1 MSSVKTKKIST
12 LIESQLP
19 EFITSEYEL
28 FSKFIQKYY
37 EQQEVQGGTLDII
50 TNIEKYA
57 DIDYYEQNLLKQFDT
72 LVTSISTSDTS
83 IVLEDA
89 TSFPEKNGYVRIDN
103 EIIFYESR
111 TSTTL
116 SGAVRG
122 VSGNTTLGDLY
133 SSSEYTSTDA
143 APHSSGAKVL
153 NVSNLFLYSFVK
165 NFENQ
170 YLGSFPEK
178 YLKGEVD
185 KRTLIKNIQKFY
197 KAKGTTSSI
206 EFVFNTIVAKD
217 HTNKP
222 EVYKPRDFTYKVS
235 NADWINVY
243 AIKAKVITGDVKS
256 LVGKKIVQTE
266 TEEYGYA
273 DATVDNV
280 YADGT
285 SDGEKIFNIVLAPE
299 TVNGDFNVSTKTRL
313 ETTLTGTAST
323 GDRVNVFSTIGWGKT
338 GSILIGEETITFSSK
353 TATQF
358 IIDNRIAQN
367 AVTHSAE
374 ESVYKPVTLS
384 GGGVTL
390 LTLGVIYNALPKE
403 GKPFSDVG
411 DKIQVSNPGF
421 ETSDP
426 KIVNVG
432 TNQTRWIKST
442 FGSVNVPTLPAV
454 ATSLNQVPTDVSAIL
469 ADDQYYYIASS
480 SFPSHKI
487 LDGTTVNEEILDQ
500 KLLKII
506 RKEATRTTESYPTPK
521 TDVGIGLNG
530 VPFYGYKD
538 PDSIRFGLLE
548 EIRVDLRG
556 TGYVRP
562 PFVLIDQVPNKARA
576 ILAGQVVE
584 SIIVDTTDIFPRT
597 PEITITSGRNAS
609 ISAVVTGG
617 KVTSLTID
625 NPGEFYSSPP
635 LINIRDNAGR
645 GRFAEYEAIINT
657 DGQITGFNKIGEG
670 NFYNQNTVI
679 VDVIPVG
686 NGARGIPLLKEWNFN
701 RYKKLENNLDTENG
715 CIFANYNNVLEYGY
729 GYAANPKA
737 LRVSLN
743 DNITTSGTEPASKT
757 HSPIIGFAYDGNPI
771 YGAFGYEDPLDPSSP
786 IVRMTSSYSIKGTR
800 SNGPSLTTYPIGSF
814 VNDYTYT
821 HKSGLLDKN
830 NGRFCTTP
838 EFPQGTYAYFITID
852 SNQVPQYPYIIGEN
866 FYSLPVDSNYNSNIS
881 QDDIPKKAKRL
892 YEAGMPRNGDGFVA
906 TISDVKPGTVDAV
919 NVNDSSDNFSLNSQV
934 YFNNRGTQGSEAEAI
949 VSSVK
954 GKTVNYLESK
964 QNKVVK
970 LTTIQ
975 SAYLFADDTLSQ
987 PSSGAFGTIVG
998 TVKNDSTIV
1007 LRNVS
1012 GTFDNTG
1019 TFSAAIKTFDVLLD
1033 QRSSYTKG
1041 ATLSLTDGIN
1051 APIAT
1056 AEVLEGTTSQNV
1068 VQIKVLTGTWNTDNT
1083 YFIQSDDLFN
1093 TSGTRIVRLTSLS
1106 DGLEPFEVNQSVALI
1121 ETAEN
1126 HGLGVGDKVTI
1137 DINPDDS
1144 TTTKTYYIRKRLY
1157 QEATLL
1163 APSRKTSINF
1173 TGIGRYEILNGGA
1186 DYTSNTY
1193 TGVSLTGGSG
1203 SGATATIAVSGAGVV
1218 SSVTLENAGTGYARG
1233 DLLSVADEDLVRSGA
1248 SQSTSRLTIYV
1259 GHSGLAAGGTSL
1271 VVDDPTGFAEQD
1283 YVQIGDEILQIT
1295 GITASTFTVTR
1306 GQQSTSDVDHFDGQ
1320 EVSLYQGRYN
1330 FTPNF
1335 QIFSGATSGYIQSY
1349 DSTTQKIT
1357 IVYDYAT
1364 LLSNAQQVA
1373 LSSSF
1378 FDSSTPQ
1385 RLVAVRSAGSSIYK
1399 FEFSEDNSTFVPN
1412 PTIDLQEFYKYNFD
1426 TSHSSLTG
1434 TYFDIS
1440 PSNNFNLIT
1449 IEKIASTILPGSAG
1463 AFTDVKFGY
1472 GYRAGNTYQTKTG
1485 TDFTNFYY
1493 FDNKNI
1499 VSADNAYF
1507 RITTDPL
1514 QSIRTVNYVTPN
1526 RFVYD
1531 IPSEPLWDG
1540 SGTISYTTT
1549 GQFAVGKINTV
1560 DIINLGINYKKVPII
1575 LGVDPN
1581 ESYRASATVLFDP
1594 ASGIITGV
1602 DITNEGS
1609 NYSNPKVVITNG
1621 DGVDASFNIVS
1632 REGKIFSIT
1641 IENAGR
1647 GYTFAP
1653 EIIIIEG
1660 DVEAYVDSD
1669 SIGVPKSVNIT
1680 RNGGAY
1686 HLDKTVASTFTSN
1699 YILTVKP
1706 ISGSLPTYRR
1716 GEIVVQKIN
1725 GIEVARAKVSEWR
1738 DGSNLLKIENV
1749 TGILRQDV
1757 AISSIIRSEV
1767 TATVTNIFVTVFDEQ
1782 ISSFYDNLGYYQ
1794 SDKGKLGVSNQKI
1807 TDSFFYQD
1815 YSYVVKSKTSIEQWR
1830 DLIKS
1835 TTHPAGFKLFG
1846 QVDVESTANSEMPV
1860 EVPKASHFS
1869 VIQLWDPNK
1878 NRITVENSS
1887 YVITQSVQKVENQR
1901 IRKAFGTAATSEFNF
1916 NEVTAFEFTLNGSF
1930 DGYYDS
1936 DGKLQGTRRFQI
1948 LKDGFSYTPAS
1959 SKGLIVTLD
1968 GILQEPDVAYTISG
1982 DQIIFSAPPLGDGS
1996 KAGSSY
2002 QGVTFYGKVF
2012 QFKDNQ
2018 YNNKHLRKI
2027 RNIFQRGGTWI
2038 DSANQIERNVEF
2050 IVNETVG
2057 YGKATYPSL
2066 DWNTKQDDY
2075 EANIR
2080 ALLDAFQHDL
2090 RFGGN
2095 VKTFDYTS
2103 IFNSNS
2109 DYLYIQN
2116 NKAESIDIFEY
2127 ANRLAK
2133 LAIRNWDFIDVG
2145 ISYIQGQKAVQ
2156 VTSTK
2161 NLAIGLFISSGKAFP
2176 DGTKIVSIDSE
2187 TQVTLNN
2194 AALANSGGGG
2204 GAPAGVTPVTGI
2216 AGGGSSTAPTNTVA
2230 VAPGNTFAVPP
2241 GSTFIVPTS
2250 FSGTDQAKFGWSALN
2265 NGMFYKAGELIDLN
2279 RDDIASKSLT
2289 WSETNYPSAAWGSL
2303 PNKEDIGNL
2312 IDAYVYHLKL
2322 GGNFKLVERAQLY
2335 WRKNDYP
2342 YGEQSFY
2349 DSGRGRQDMWIKAG
2363 ASRASSYGSNITDTH
2378 FYTVGMIQP
2387 TNNDS
2392 RALYIGK
2399 WNFDGTVVWQKEM
2412 DGSLAEQAN
2421 SVAIDK
2427 QGNVYVA
2434 GNTFSEGI
2442 GGPDIYIAKFTADG
2456 NIVWQKTYG
2465 TLTGATTID
2474 FQERVT
2480 QILFDSNDNLIIS
2493 ASYGNFF
2500 APTFGFMKID
2510 PNGDIVW
2517 EKELDKGIR
2526 HQVMEPDD
2534 SFYGY
2539 MYEDSTS
2546 NIVYCDSDANI
2557 IWQKRF
2563 TSGFN
2568 INRIHR
2574 KSNGNFI
2581 ITGNESRDQV
2591 NGRSQVGILVF
2602 ETDSNFNIIN
2612 QKTFTEASIGH
2623 ISCNNSTIDSK
2634 GNVYTA
2640 GIMYDSLVGIDTY
2653 TPVSA
2658 KFNSDLNVEWIRTLD
2673 GGNNSTE
2680 LWYGINIAPNDKH
2693 IYLTGFGRPN
2703 ASNIYRHIHA
2713 KLLVDGS
2720 GTGVYGGLTYASK
2733 DYTDVRTTSYTLTP
2747 FTPSV
2752 VQSSI
2757 SHTVLNS
2764 TLTVT
2769 DSGYVIDTLLDSNA
2783 SPSYSGTFDVAGTV
2797 ATFAYAKD
2805 LMITAM
2811 RNQGEFTD
2819 PNVLVDS
2826 VSPACAEVESSLNT
2840 YHSIVDTI
2848 LTEGRNLVE
2857 KTEQNKNKTG
2867 NWTNTR
2873 TYSNYNILG
2882 DPLLPEQEC
2891 TTVISAMDSLHD
2903 NLSEIINEN
2912 AVTKSLPDYID
2923 GETTDFELYW
2933 DDNTEVDT
2941 EADENL
2947 FLSLNA
2953 VLQRPKFTEGYPL
2966 SDAYFIDRTVIPNVI
2981 KFDVPPI
2988 WDQDLGAKTIG
2999 EPTAVEK
3006 VTGIGVGN
3014 YKRLTIDKDLVDG
3027 VRNGPFLILD
3037 VEDLTVQSIESEDNL
3052 YVFLDGVLQVNGK
3065 SYTVSGPNIT
3075 FATSIK
3081 PEMQIDMRYL
3091 YGRDV
3096 GQILN
3101 IYDFAPDTYYAS
3113 GTFSFNTDATTMT
3126 NLLGYTWM
3134 GDALG
3139 APIHVWQVRANGT
3152 LNVIGALSNATSS
3165 GSTVTFEIR
3174 GQNGSIESGLDLVFA
3189 PRGYYDRTFIIPNA
3203 DISSE
3208 LLNYDVDSDGRKLL
3222 TDDNA
3227 TWAGTSIGR
3236 TYKPPFVYLSKG
3248 DKIRVEGEEGFR
3260 KVKELPQTATSKDGR
3275 PSEQLSDDIF
3285 GAVSIETYTGIA
3297 RGEGLS
3303 VVAKVEN
3310 GSVVS
3315 LTWNQRNY
3323 DPVTQP
3329 TAYQYF
3335 TPPVLKFIPNDSTG
3349 GGARANVLVSKG
3361 QVISVDLIDGGSGY
3375 TVAPKVVTTRRFD
3388 ILTERDIGV
3397 SVINIGLQTSVQSGG
3412 LTSTSFISEIDEA
3425 GVTGIT
3431 GISSLPV
3438 QMSPDRDVDIIAEI
3452 QTGATGLP
3460 TSNVV
3465 DNGFDMP
3472 IGVEQP
3478 TPAKIVFIEPPPVV
3492 DINGEGGVLRLQG
3505 SASVASAEV
3514 QDIVSLNSISTVSK
3528 AITQTQQ
3535 IEIPNNAISNVNY
3548 FENAAL
3554 LDIDFLI
3561 GDVIAYIADTSK
3573 FAPSGRLMIGD
3584 EVIYYEKKLNDR
3596 FYQIIRGY
3604 QGTTEQ
3610 DWVAGTYLRQIEDV
3624 TVISAG
3630 LVQIESE
3637 SDVSMVNASAGI
3649 SALERVQQRQI
3660 VSGDFSVAQRET
3672 QVTIIPPPSG
3682 AIDQYQETIF
3692 LVDPVPIRAGNTT
3705 GGHDGLVDLI
3715 EINGG
3720 YHVAR
3725 RLSTEVLIVNSV
3737 FGRDIQYQGN
3747 YIATNVGHTVG
3758 HFDGIFEDGF
3768 ADVSGI
3774 SIGDVGRYFADL
3786 TIGDFTERGDSSYLL
3801 SGSKFNLA
3809 PPSIQNPVAFS
3820 VTAGSPIP
3828 STITVGS
3835 TNYFPTSGYIFHSNG
3850 TFTGIVKYTGKTA
3863 NSFTGCTLHNGSN
3876 QIASGSEIVPTTI
3889 V

>member
-1 MSSVKTKKIST
+1 MPSVKTKRIST

-37 EQQEVQGGTLDII
+37 EAQEVQGGTLDII
-50 TNIEKYA
+50 NNLQKYA
-57 DIDYYEQNLLKQFDT
+57 DIDYYEKNLLRQFDT
-72 LVTSISTSDTS
+72 LVTSISTSDTT

-143 APHSSGAKVL
+143 APHSSGTKVL

-165 NFENQ
+165 NFESQ

-222 EVYKPRDFTYKVS
+222 EVYKPRDFTYKAS
-235 NADWINVY
+235 NADWVNVY

-256 LVGKKIVQTE
+256 LIGKKIVQAE
-266 TEEYGYA
+266 TTEYGYA

-323 GDRVNVFSTIGWGKT
+323 GDRVNVFSTIGWDKT
-338 GSILIGEETITFSSK
+338 GSILIGSETITFSSK

-358 IIDNRIAQN
+358 IIDDRSPQN
-367 AVTHSAE
+367 AVIHSAE
-374 ESVYKPVTLS
+374 DSVYKPVTLTS
-384 GGGVTL
+384 GGVTL
-390 LTLGVIYNALPKE
+390 LTLGVVYNALPKE
-403 GKPFSDVG
+403 GQPFSDIG
-411 DKIQVSNPGF
+411 DKIQTSNPGF
-421 ETSDP
+421 ETADT

-454 ATSLNQVPTDVSAIL
+454 VNSLDQVPTDVSAIL

-487 LDGTTVNEEILDQ
+487 LDGTTVNEEVLDQ

-521 TDVGIGLNG
+521 SDIGIGLNG

-538 PDSIRFGLLE
+538 PESIRFGLLE
-548 EIRVDLRG
+548 EIKVDLRG

-562 PFVLIDQVPNKARA
+562 PFVLIDQVPNKARS

-584 SIIVDTTDIFPRT
+584 SIVVDTTDIFPRT
-597 PEITITSGRNAS
+597 PDITITSGRGAV

-635 LINIRDNAGR
+635 IINIRDNAGR
-645 GRFAEYEAIINT
+645 GRFAEYESIVNT

-686 NGARGIPLLKEWNFN
+686 NGASGTPLLKEWNFN

-729 GYAANPKA
+729 GYVANPKA
-737 LRVSLN
+737 LRVSLS
-743 DNITTSGTEPASKT
+743 DNINSAGTEPASKS
-757 HSPIIGFAYDGNPI
+757 HSPILGFAYDGNPI
-771 YGAFGYEDPLDPSSP
+771 YGAFGYEDPLDPSSS
-786 IVRMTSSYSIKGTR
+786 IIRMTSSYSINNSR

-814 VNDYTYT
+814 NNDYTYT
-821 HKSGLLDKN
+821 HKSGTLDQN

-838 EFPQGTYAYFITID
+838 EFPKGTYAYFITID

-892 YEAGMPRNGDGFVA
+892 YEVGMPRNGEGFIA

-919 NVNDSSDNFSLNSQV
+919 NVNDTSDNFSINSQV
-934 YFNNRGTQGSEAEAI
+934 YFDNKGTQGSEAEAI

-954 GKTVNYLESK
+954 GKNVNYLESK

-975 SAYLFADDTLSQ
+975 SAYLFVDDTLSQ

-1056 AEVLEGTTSQNV
+1056 AEVLEGTSSQNV

-1121 ETAEN
+1121 ETADN
-1126 HGLGVGDKVTI
+1126 HGLGIGDKVTI

-1144 TTTKTYYIRKRLY
+1144 TTTKTYYLRKRLY
-1157 QEATLL
+1157 QEAILL
-1163 APSRKTSINF
+1163 APSRKTNINF

-1271 VVDDPTGFAEQD
+1271 VVDNPNGFAEQD
-1283 YVQIGDEILQIT
+1283 YVQIGDEILQIIS
-1295 GITASTFTVTR
+1295 ITDSTFTVTR

-1330 FTPNF
+1330 FTSNF

-1349 DSTTQKIT
+1349 DPITQKII
-1357 IVYDYAT
+1357 IVYDYGT

-1412 PTIDLQEFYKYNFD
+1412 PTIDLQEFYKYKFD

-1440 PSNNFNLIT
+1440 PSNNYNLIT
-1449 IEKIASTILPGSAG
+1449 IEKIASTILPGNAG

-1540 SGTISYTTT
+1540 SGIISYTTT
-1549 GQFAVGKINTV
+1549 GQFAIGKINTV

-1581 ESYRASATVLFDP
+1581 ESFKASATVLFDP
-1594 ASGIITGV
+1594 AAGIITGV

-1621 DGVDASFNIVS
+1621 DGVDASFNIVG
-1632 REGKIFSIT
+1632 RQGKVFSIT
-1641 IENAGR
+1641 VENVGR

-1653 EIIIIEG
+1653 EIEIIEG

-1669 SIGVPKSVNIT
+1669 SIGVPKSISIT

-1699 YILTVKP
+1699 YILSVKP

-1716 GEIVVQKIN
+1716 GEVVVQKIN
-1725 GIEVARAKVSEWR
+1725 NVEVARAKVTEWR
-1738 DGSNLLKIENV
+1738 DGSNLLKVENV
-1749 TGILRQDV
+1749 TGIIREDV
-1757 AISSIIRSEV
+1757 PITSILRSEV
-1767 TATVTNIFVTVFDEQ
+1767 TATVSHVFVTLFDEQ
-1782 ISSFYDNLGYYQ
+1782 ISSFYDNLGFYQ

-1846 QVDVESTANSEMPV
+1846 QVDVEATASSEMPV

-1930 DGYYDS
+1930 DGYYDN
-1936 DGKLQGTRRFQI
+1936 DGRLQGTTSFQI
-1948 LKDGFSYTPAS
+1948 LKGGLPYSPAS

-1968 GILQEPDVAYTISG
+1968 GVLQEPDVAYTISG
-1982 DQIIFSAPPLGDGS
+1982 DQLTFSAPPLGDGV
-1996 KAGSSY
+1996 KGGSTY
-2002 QGVTFYGKVF
+2002 KGVNFYGKVF

-2018 YNNKHLRKI
+2018 YNTKHLRKI
-2027 RNIFQRGGTWI
+2027 RNIFQRAGTWI
-2038 DSANQIERNVEF
+2038 DSANQIERNVQF
-2050 IVNETVG
+2050 IINETIG

-2075 EANIR
+2075 EDNIR

-2103 IFNSNS
+2103 IFNSGS
-2109 DYLYIQN
+2109 QYLYIQN
-2116 NKAESIDIFEY
+2116 NRAESIGIFEY

-2161 NLAIGLFISSGKAFP
+2161 NLAVGLFVSSGKAFP

-2204 GAPAGVTPVTGI
+2204 GAPAGVTPVTGT
-2216 AGGGSSTAPTNTVA
+2216 AGGGSTTAATNTAA

-2265 NGMFYKAGELIDLN
+2265 NGMFYKAGELIEKNTTEIIQLALN
-2279 RDDIASKSLT
+2279 AT
-2289 WSETNYPSAAWGSL
+2289 QTQYPNLGWGGGPGVAPYYPL
-2303 PNKEDIGNL
+2303 QMRPL
-2312 IDAYVYHLKL
+2312 IEAYVYHLKL
-2322 GGNFKLVERAQLY
+2322 GGNSKIVENAQLY
-2335 WRKNDYP
+2335 YRDYDYP
-2342 YGEQSFY
+2342 YGETLYY
-2349 DSGRGRQDMWIKAG
+2349 D
-2363 ASRASSYGSNITDTH
+2363 ASTLGLQGKGITG
-2378 FYTVGMIQP
+2378 TVES
-2387 TNNDS
+2387 T
-2392 RALYIGK
+2392 LYIMNQVK
-2399 WNFDGTVVWQKEM
+2399 
-2412 DGSLAEQAN
+2412 
-2421 SVAIDK
+2421 
-2427 QGNVYVA
+2427 
-2434 GNTFSEGI
+2434 I
-2442 GGPDIYIAKFTADG
+2442 GCI
-2456 NIVWQKTYG
+2456 Q
-2465 TLTGATTID
+2465 
-2474 FQERVT
+2474 
-2480 QILFDSNDNLIIS
+2480 
-2493 ASYGNFF
+2493 
-2500 APTFGFMKID
+2500 
-2510 PNGDIVW
+2510 
-2517 EKELDKGIR
+2517 
-2526 HQVMEPDD
+2526 
-2534 SFYGY
+2534 
-2539 MYEDSTS
+2539 
-2546 NIVYCDSDANI
+2546 
-2557 IWQKRF
+2557 
-2563 TSGFN
+2563 
-2568 INRIHR
+2568 
-2574 KSNGNFI
+2574 
-2581 ITGNESRDQV
+2581 
-2591 NGRSQVGILVF
+2591 
-2602 ETDSNFNIIN
+2602 
-2612 QKTFTEASIGH
+2612 
-2623 ISCNNSTIDSK
+2623 
-2634 GNVYTA
+2634 
-2640 GIMYDSLVGIDTY
+2640 
-2653 TPVSA
+2653 
-2658 KFNSDLNVEWIRTLD
+2658 
-2673 GGNNSTE
+2673 
-2680 LWYGINIAPNDKH
+2680 
-2693 IYLTGFGRPN
+2693 
-2703 ASNIYRHIHA
+2703 
-2713 KLLVDGS
+2713 
-2720 GTGVYGGLTYASK
+2720 
-2733 DYTDVRTTSYTLTP
+2733 
-2747 FTPSV
+2747 
-2752 VQSSI
+2752 
-2757 SHTVLNS
+2757 
-2764 TLTVT
+2764 
-2769 DSGYVIDTLLDSNA
+2769 
-2783 SPSYSGTFDVAGTV
+2783 
-2797 ATFAYAKD
+2797 
-2805 LMITAM
+2805 AM
-2811 RNQGEFTD
+2811 RNQLSITD

-2826 VSPACAEVESSLNT
+2826 NSPTCAEVESTLET
-2840 YHSIVDTI
+2840 YHSINVTI
-2848 LTEGRNLVE
+2848 LEEGRNLVE

-2891 TTVISAMDSLHD
+2891 NTVISAMDSLHD
-2903 NLSEIINEN
+2903 NLSDIINEKT
-2912 AVTKSLPDYID
+2912 VTKSLPDYVD

-2941 EADENL
+2941 EKDENL

-2953 VLQRPKFTEGYPL
+2953 VIQRPKFTENYPL
-2966 SDAYFIDRTVIPNVI
+2966 SDSYFIDRTVIPNII

-3065 SYTVSGPNIT
+3065 AYTVSGPNIT
-3075 FATSIK
+3075 FTTSIK

-3101 IYDFAPDTYYAS
+3101 IYDFAPDTYFAT
-3113 GTFSFNTDATTMT
+3113 GTLSFDTDATTMT

-3139 APIHVWQVRANGT
+3139 APIHLWQVRANGT

-3174 GQNGSIESGLDLVFA
+3174 GQNGSIESGLDLIFA
-3189 PRGYYDRTFIIPNA
+3189 PKGYYSRTFTIADA
-3203 DISSE
+3203 DISNE
-3208 LLNYDVDSDGRKLL
+3208 ILNYNVDSDGRKLL
-3222 TDDNA
+3222 KDDNA
-3227 TWAGTSIGR
+3227 IWAGTSIGR
-3236 TYKPPFVYLSKG
+3236 TYKPPFVYLSKE

-3275 PSEQLSDDIF
+3275 PSEQLTDDIF
-3285 GAVSIETYTGIA
+3285 GAVSIETYTGIT

-3315 LTWNQRNY
+3315 LSWNQRSY
-3323 DPVTQP
+3323 DPITQP

-3397 SVINIGLQTSVQSGG
+3397 SVINIGFQTSITTGG

-3438 QMSPDRDVDIIAEI
+3438 QMSSDRDIDIIAEI
-3452 QTGATGLP
+3452 QTGTTGLP
-3460 TSNVV
+3460 TSNIV

-3478 TPAKIVFIEPPPVV
+3478 GGAKIIFIEPEPVE
-3492 DINGEGGVLRLQG
+3492 IEGEGGVLRLQG
-3505 SASVASAEV
+3505 SASVVNAEV

-3528 AITQTQQ
+3528 AITATQQ

-3548 FENAAL
+3548 FENAAV
-3554 LDIDFLI
+3554 LDVDFLI

-3573 FAPSGRLMIGD
+3573 FAGQGRLLIGD
-3584 EVIYYEKKLNDR
+3584 ELIYYERKLSDR

-3610 DWVAGTYLRQIEDV
+3610 DWLAGTYLRQIEDV
-3624 TVISAG
+3624 TVVSAA
-3630 LVQIESE
+3630 VVSIESE

-3649 SALERVQQRQI
+3649 SALERVAQRQI

-3692 LVDPVPIRAGNTT
+3692 LVDPVPVRAGNTT
-3705 GGHDGLVDLI
+3705 GGHDGEVDLI

-3768 ADVSGI
+3768 SDVSGM
-3774 SIGDVGRYFADL
+3774 SIGDVSRYFADL
-3786 TIGDFTERGDSSYLL
+3786 TIGDFTDRGDSSYLL

-3809 PPSIQNPVAFS
+3809 PPSIQSPATVSA
-3820 VTAGSPIP
+3820 TASAPIP
-3828 STITVGS
+3828 STITVISANG
-3835 TNYFPTSGYIFHSNG
+3835 FPTSGYIYHTNG
-3850 TFTGIVKYTGKTA
+3850 SISGIIKYTGKTL

-3876 QIASGSEIVPTTI
+3876 QIASGSDIIPTTI

>member
-1 MSSVKTKKIST
+1 M
-12 LIESQLP
+12 
-19 EFITSEYEL
+19 
-28 FSKFIQKYY
+28 
-37 EQQEVQGGTLDII
+37 
-50 TNIEKYA
+50 
-57 DIDYYEQNLLKQFDT
+57 
-72 LVTSISTSDTS
+72 
-83 IVLEDA
+83 
-89 TSFPEKNGYVRIDN
+89 
-103 EIIFYESR
+103 
-111 TSTTL
+111 
-116 SGAVRG
+116 
-122 VSGNTTLGDLY
+122 
-133 SSSEYTSTDA
+133 
-143 APHSSGAKVL
+143 
-153 NVSNLFLYSFVK
+153 
-165 NFENQ
+165 
-170 YLGSFPEK
+170 
-178 YLKGEVD
+178 
-185 KRTLIKNIQKFY
+185 
-197 KAKGTTSSI
+197 
-206 EFVFNTIVAKD
+206 
-217 HTNKP
+217 
-222 EVYKPRDFTYKVS
+222 
-235 NADWINVY
+235 
-243 AIKAKVITGDVKS
+243 
-256 LVGKKIVQTE
+256 
-266 TEEYGYA
+266 
-273 DATVDNV
+273 
-280 YADGT
+280 
-285 SDGEKIFNIVLAPE
+285 
-299 TVNGDFNVSTKTRL
+299 
-313 ETTLTGTAST
+313 TGTAST
-323 GDRVNVFSTIGWGKT
+323 GDRVNVFSTIGWDKT
-338 GSILIGEETITFSSK
+338 GSILIGNETITFSSK

-358 IIDNRIAQN
+358 IIDERLAQN
-367 AVTHSAE
+367 AVVHSAD
-374 ESVYKPVTLS
+374 ESVYKPVTLN

-403 GKPFSDVG
+403 GQPFSDVG
-411 DKIQVSNPGF
+411 DKIQTSNPGF
-421 ETSDP
+421 ETADT

-442 FGSVNVPTLPAV
+442 FGAVNVPTLPAV
-454 ATSLNQVPTDVSAIL
+454 VNSLDQVPTDVSAIL

-487 LDGTTVNEEILDQ
+487 LDGTTVNEEVLDQ

-506 RKEATRTTESYPTPK
+506 RKEATRTTESYPIPK
-521 TDVGIGLNG
+521 SDIGIGLNG

-538 PDSIRFGLLE
+538 PESIRFGLLE
-548 EIRVDLRG
+548 EIKVDLRG

-562 PFVLIDQVPNKARA
+562 PFVLIDQVPNKARS

-584 SIIVDTTDIFPRT
+584 SIIVDTIDIFPRT
-597 PEITITSGRNAS
+597 PDITITSGRGAVV
-609 ISAVVTGG
+609 SAVVTGG

-625 NPGEFYSSPP
+625 NAGEFYSSPP

-645 GRFAEYEAIINT
+645 GRFAEYESIVNT

-686 NGARGIPLLKEWNFN
+686 NGASGTPLLKEWNFN

-729 GYAANPKA
+729 GYVANPKA
-737 LRVSLN
+737 LRVSLS
-743 DNITTSGTEPASKT
+743 DNINNAGTEPASKS

-771 YGAFGYEDPLDPSSP
+771 YGAFGYEDPLDSTSS
-786 IVRMTSSYSIKGTR
+786 IIRMTSSYSINGTR
-800 SNGPSLTTYPIGSF
+800 SNGPSLTTYPIGTF

-821 HKSGLLDKN
+821 HKSGTLDQN
-830 NGRFCTTP
+830 NGRFCITP
-838 EFPQGTYAYFITID
+838 EFPKGTYAYFITID
-852 SNQVPQYPYIIGEN
+852 SNQTPQYPYILGEN

-892 YEAGMPRNGDGFVA
+892 YEAGMPRNGEGFIA

-919 NVNDSSDNFSLNSQV
+919 NVNDTSANFSINSQV
-934 YFNNRGTQGSEAEAI
+934 YFDNRGTQGSEAEAI

-954 GKTVNYLESK
+954 GKNVNYLESK

-975 SAYLFADDTLSQ
+975 SAYLFVDDTLSQ

-1056 AEVLEGTTSQNV
+1056 AEVLEGTSSQNV

-1126 HGLGVGDKVTI
+1126 HGLGIGDKVI
-1137 DINPDDS
+1137 VDINPDDS
-1144 TTTKTYYIRKRLY
+1144 TTTKTYYLRKRLY
-1157 QEATLL
+1157 QEAILL
-1163 APSRKTSINF
+1163 APSRKTNINF

-1218 SSVTLENAGTGYARG
+1218 SNVTLENAGTGYARG

-1259 GHSGLAAGGTSL
+1259 GHSGFAAGGTSL
-1271 VVDDPTGFAEQD
+1271 VVDNANGFAEQD

-1295 GITASTFTVTR
+1295 GITDKTFTVTR

-1335 QIFSGATSGYIQSY
+1335 QIFSGSTSGYIQSY
-1349 DSTTQKIT
+1349 DSTTQKIE
-1357 IVYDYAT
+1357 IVYDYGT

-1385 RLVAVRSAGSSIYK
+1385 RLVSVRSAESSIYK

-1412 PTIDLQEFYKYNFD
+1412 PTIDLQEFYKYKFD

-1440 PSNNFNLIT
+1440 PSNNYNLIT
-1449 IEKIASTILPGSAG
+1449 IEKIASTILPGNAG

-1499 VSADNAYF
+1499 VNADNAYF
-1507 RITTDPL
+1507 KITTDPL
-1514 QSIRTVNYVTPN
+1514 QSTRTVNYVTPN

-1540 SGTISYTTT
+1540 SGSISYTTT
-1549 GQFAVGKINTV
+1549 GQFAIGKINTV

-1581 ESYRASATVLFDP
+1581 KSFKASATVLFDS
-1594 ASGIITGV
+1594 ASNIITGV
-1602 DITNEGS
+1602 NITNEGS

-1621 DGVDASFNIVS
+1621 DGVDASFNIVG
-1632 REGKIFSIT
+1632 RQGKVFSIT
-1641 IENAGR
+1641 VESVGR

-1653 EIIIIEG
+1653 EIEIIEG

-1669 SIGVPKSVNIT
+1669 SIGVPKSISIT

-1699 YILTVKP
+1699 YILSVKP

-1716 GEIVVQKIN
+1716 GEVIVQKIN
-1725 GIEVARAKVSEWR
+1725 GVEIARAKVTEWR

-1749 TGILRQDV
+1749 TGILREDI
-1757 AISSIIRSEV
+1757 AITSILRSEV
-1767 TATVTNIFVTVFDEQ
+1767 TATVTHIFVTLFDEQ
-1782 ISSFYDNLGYYQ
+1782 ISSFYDNLGFYQ

-1846 QVDVESTANSEMPV
+1846 QVDVEATASSEMPV

-1936 DGKLQGTRRFQI
+1936 DGKLQGTTSFQI
-1948 LKDGFSYTPAS
+1948 LKGGLPYSPAS

-1968 GILQEPDVAYTISG
+1968 GVLQEPDVAYTISG
-1982 DQIIFSAPPLGDGS
+1982 DQITFSAPPLGDGT

-2002 QGVTFYGKVF
+2002 KGVNFYGKVF

-2018 YNNKHLRKI
+2018 YNTKHLRKI

-2050 IVNETVG
+2050 IINETIG

-2075 EANIR
+2075 EDNIR

-2103 IFNSNS
+2103 IFNSGS
-2109 DYLYIQN
+2109 QYLYIQN
-2116 NKAESIDIFEY
+2116 NKAESIAIFEY

-2145 ISYIQGQKAVQ
+2145 ISYIQGQKEVQ

-2161 NLAIGLFISSGKAFP
+2161 NLAVGLFVSSGKAFP

-2187 TQVTLNN
+2187 TQITLNN

-2204 GAPAGVTPVTGI
+2204 GAPAGVTPITGT
-2216 AGGGSSTAPTNTVA
+2216 AGSGSSTAATNTAA

-2265 NGMFYKAGELIDLN
+2265 NGMFYKAGELIEKNIIEIVNATLSQGQ
-2279 RDDIASKSLT
+2279 AQF
-2289 WSETNYPSAAWGSL
+2289 PSVNWGYVYF
-2303 PNKEDIGNL
+2303 PEQIGRL
-2312 IDAYVYHLKL
+2312 IRAYAYHLKL
-2322 GGNFKLVERAQLY
+2322 GGNFKIVETAQQY
-2335 WRKNDYP
+2335 YENNDYP
-2342 YGEQSFY
+2342 YGE
-2349 DSGRGRQDMWIKAG
+2349 K
-2363 ASRASSYGSNITDTH
+2363 
-2378 FYTVGMIQP
+2378 
-2387 TNNDS
+2387 
-2392 RALYIGK
+2392 
-2399 WNFDGTVVWQKEM
+2399 
-2412 DGSLAEQAN
+2412 
-2421 SVAIDK
+2421 
-2427 QGNVYVA
+2427 
-2434 GNTFSEGI
+2434 
-2442 GGPDIYIAKFTADG
+2442 
-2456 NIVWQKTYG
+2456 
-2465 TLTGATTID
+2465 
-2474 FQERVT
+2474 
-2480 QILFDSNDNLIIS
+2480 
-2493 ASYGNFF
+2493 
-2500 APTFGFMKID
+2500 
-2510 PNGDIVW
+2510 
-2517 EKELDKGIR
+2517 
-2526 HQVMEPDD
+2526 
-2534 SFYGY
+2534 
-2539 MYEDSTS
+2539 
-2546 NIVYCDSDANI
+2546 
-2557 IWQKRF
+2557 
-2563 TSGFN
+2563 
-2568 INRIHR
+2568 
-2574 KSNGNFI
+2574 
-2581 ITGNESRDQV
+2581 
-2591 NGRSQVGILVF
+2591 
-2602 ETDSNFNIIN
+2602 
-2612 QKTFTEASIGH
+2612 
-2623 ISCNNSTIDSK
+2623 
-2634 GNVYTA
+2634 
-2640 GIMYDSLVGIDTY
+2640 
-2653 TPVSA
+2653 
-2658 KFNSDLNVEWIRTLD
+2658 IRT
-2673 GGNNSTE
+2673 T
-2680 LWYGINIAPNDKH
+2680 APQDFEP
-2693 IYLTGFGRPN
+2693 Y
-2703 ASNIYRHIHA
+2703 Y
-2713 KLLVDGS
+2713 
-2720 GTGVYGGLTYASK
+2720 
-2733 DYTDVRTTSYTLTP
+2733 
-2747 FTPSV
+2747 
-2752 VQSSI
+2752 
-2757 SHTVLNS
+2757 
-2764 TLTVT
+2764 
-2769 DSGYVIDTLLDSNA
+2769 
-2783 SPSYSGTFDVAGTV
+2783 DVATYITTDIPTQLWMFN
-2797 ATFAYAKD
+2797 AAKD
-2805 LMITAM
+2805 LAIQAM
-2811 RNQGEFTD
+2811 RNQLSITD

-2826 VSPACAEVESSLNT
+2826 NSPTCAEVESTLET
-2840 YHSIVDTI
+2840 YHGIVNTI
-2848 LTEGRNLVE
+2848 LTEGRNLVP
-2857 KTEQNKNKTG
+2857 KTEQNKNKVG

-2882 DPLLPEQEC
+2882 DPLLPAQEC
-2891 TTVISAMDSLHD
+2891 TTVISAMDSLYD
-2903 NLSEIINEN
+2903 NLSDIINEKT
-2912 AVTKSLPDYID
+2912 VTKSLPDYID

-2933 DDNTEVDT
+2933 DDNTEVNT

-2947 FLSLNA
+2947 FLSLNS
-2953 VLQRPKFTEGYPL
+2953 VLQRPKFTESYPL
-2966 SDAYFIDRTVIPNVI
+2966 QDAYFIDRTVIPNII

-3075 FATSIK
+3075 FTTSIK

-3101 IYDFAPDTYYAS
+3101 IYDFAPDTYYAT
-3113 GTFSFNTDATTMT
+3113 GTFSFDTDATTMT
-3126 NLLGYTWM
+3126 NLLSFSWM
-3134 GDALG
+3134 GDAIGL
-3139 APIHVWQVRANGT
+3139 PIHLWQPRANGT
-3152 LNVIGALSNATSS
+3152 YNVLGSLSNAVLS
-3165 GSTVTFEIR
+3165 GNTVTFEIR
-3174 GQNGSIESGLDLVFA
+3174 GQNGVVESGLDFVFA
-3189 PRGYYDRTFIIPNA
+3189 PKGYYDRTYTIAAA
-3203 DISSE
+3203 DISNE
-3208 LLNYDVDSDGRKLL
+3208 LLNYNVDSDGRKLL
-3222 TDDNA
+3222 TDNNA
-3227 TWAGTSIGR
+3227 IWAGTNLGR
-3236 TYKPPFVYLSKG
+3236 TYKPPFVYLSKE

-3260 KVKELPQTATSKDGR
+3260 KVKELPQKATSKDGR

-3285 GAVSIETYTGIA
+3285 GAVSIESYTGIT

-3323 DPVTQP
+3323 DPITQP

-3335 TPPVLKFIPNDSTG
+3335 TPPVLKFIPNDGTG

-3397 SVINIGLQTSVQSGG
+3397 SLVNIGFQTNITTGGMIATSVINE
-3412 LTSTSFISEIDEA
+3412 ISDA
-3425 GVTGIT
+3425 GVTSVS
-3431 GISSLPV
+3431 GISSL
-3438 QMSPDRDVDIIAEI
+3438 DVRIGADAEI
-3452 QTGATGLP
+3452 VLERDLTP
-3460 TSNVV
+3460 DEIEVFS
-3465 DNGFDMP
+3465 
-3472 IGVEQP
+3472 IGGTLDPERD
-3478 TPAKIVFIEPPPVV
+3478 FIEINTSRPTAAADVQVFEGPVYEATV
-3492 DINGEGGVLRLQG
+3492 V
-3505 SASVASAEV
+3505 SAEV
-3514 QDIVSLNSISTVSK
+3514 QDIVSLNSISTISK
-3528 AITQTQQ
+3528 AITATTQ
-3535 IEIPNNAISNVNY
+3535 IDIPNNAISNVNY
-3548 FENAAL
+3548 FENAAV
-3554 LDIDFLI
+3554 LDLDFNI
-3561 GDVIAYIADTSK
+3561 GDVIAYIPDTSK
-3573 FAPSGRLMIGD
+3573 FAGQGRLMIGD
-3584 EVIYYEKKLNDR
+3584 EVVFYNRKLADR

-3604 QGTTEQ
+3604 DGTTEQ

-3630 LVQIESE
+3630 LVEVESE
-3637 SDVSMVNASAGI
+3637 SDVRMVSIGLVG
-3649 SALERVQQRQI
+3649 SGMERQVFRQVTTPSDLEITR
-3660 VSGDFSVAQRET
+3660 DDL
-3672 QVTIIPPPSG
+3672 QVTILPPPSG

-3692 LVDPVPIRAGNTT
+3692 LVDPVPVRAGNTT
-3705 GGHDGLVDLI
+3705 GGHDGEVDLI

-3747 YIATNVGHTVG
+3747 YVATNVGHNIS

-3768 ADVSGI
+3768 SDVSGM
-3774 SIGDVGRYFADL
+3774 SVGDVSRYFADL
-3786 TIGDFTERGDSSYLL
+3786 TIGDFTRRGDSSYLL

-3820 VTAGSPIP
+3820 QTAGAPIP
-3828 STITVGS
+3828 STITVGN
-3835 TNYFPTSGYIFHSNG
+3835 TNFFPSEGYIFHSNG

-3876 QIASGSEIVPTTI
+3876 QIASGSEIVPITI

>member
-1 MSSVKTKKIST
+1 MPSIKTKRIST
-12 LIESQLP
+12 LIETQLP

-37 EQQEVQGGTLDII
+37 EAQEVQGGTLDII
-50 TNIEKYA
+50 NNLQKYA
-57 DIDYYEQNLLKQFDT
+57 DIDYYEKNLLRQFDT
-72 LVTSISTSDTS
+72 LVTSISSSDTT

-111 TSTTL
+111 TGTTL
-116 SGAVRG
+116 HGAIRG

-133 SSSEYTSTDA
+133 GSSEYTSTNA
-143 APHSSGAKVL
+143 SSHSSGQKVF
-153 NVSNLFLYSFVK
+153 NISNLFLYSFIK
-165 NFENQ
+165 SFENQ

-206 EFVFNTIVAKD
+206 EFVFNTIVAKE

-243 AIKAKVITGDVKS
+243 AIKAKIVSGDVKS
-256 LVGKKIVQTE
+256 LIGKKIVQEE

-285 SDGEKIFNIVLAPE
+285 SDGEQIYNIVLAPE
-299 TVNGDFNVSTKTRL
+299 TVNGDFSVSTKTRL

-323 GDRVNVFSTIGWGKT
+323 GDRVNVFSTIGWDKT
-338 GSILIGEETITFSSK
+338 GSILIGSETISFSSK

-358 IIDNRIAQN
+358 IIDERVPQN
-367 AVTHSAE
+367 AVAHSAE
-374 ESVYKPVTLS
+374 ESVYKPVTLVGS
-384 GGGVTL
+384 GVTL
-390 LTLGVIYNALPKE
+390 LTLGVVYNALPKE
-403 GKPFSDVG
+403 GQPFSDVG

-421 ETSDP
+421 ETDDT

-432 TNQTRWIKST
+432 SNQTRWIKST
-442 FGSVNVPTLPAV
+442 FGSVNVPTQPAV

-487 LDGTTVNEEILDQ
+487 LDGTAVTEEILDQ

-506 RKEATRTTESYPTPK
+506 RKEATRTTETYPTPK
-521 TDVGIGLNG
+521 RDVGIGLNG

-538 PDSIRFGLLE
+538 PESIRFGLLE

-556 TGYVRP
+556 TGYINP
-562 PFVLIDQVPNKARA
+562 PFVLIDQVPSKARA
-576 ILAGQVVE
+576 VLAGQVIE
-584 SIIVDTTDIFPRT
+584 SVIVDTTDIFPRT
-597 PEITITSGRNAS
+597 PDITITSGRGAVV
-609 ISAVVTGG
+609 SAVITGG

-645 GRFAEYEAIINT
+645 GRFAEYEAIVNT

-686 NGARGIPLLKEWNFN
+686 SGATGTPLLKEWNFN
-701 RYKKLENNLDTENG
+701 RYKKLESNLDTENG

-743 DNITTSGTEPASKT
+743 DNLSNSGTEPASKS
-757 HSPIIGFAYDGNPI
+757 HSPILGFAYDGNPI
-771 YGAFGYEDPLDPSSP
+771 YGAFGYENPLDSSSSV
-786 IVRMTSSYSIKGTR
+786 IRMTSSYSINGSR

-821 HKSGLLDKN
+821 HKSGTLDQN

-852 SNQVPQYPYIIGEN
+852 SNQVPQYPYIIGDN

-892 YEAGMPRNGDGFVA
+892 YEAGMPRNGEGFIA
-906 TISDVKPGTVDAV
+906 TISDVKPGTVDSINIV
-919 NVNDSSDNFSLNSQV
+919 DSSDNFSINSQL
-934 YFNNRGTQGSEAEAI
+934 YFNNKGTQGSEAEAI

-954 GKTVNYLESK
+954 GKNVNYLESK

-975 SAYLFADDTLSQ
+975 SAYLFVDDTLSQ
-987 PSSGAFGTIVG
+987 PSSGASGTIVG

-1007 LRNVS
+1007 LRNVN

-1041 ATLSLTDGIN
+1041 ATLSLTDGVN
-1051 APIAT
+1051 AAIAT

-1068 VQIKVLTGTWNTDNT
+1068 VQIKVLTGTWIVDDN

-1121 ETAEN
+1121 ETADN
-1126 HGLGVGDKVTI
+1126 HGLGIGDKVTI

-1144 TTTKTYYIRKRLY
+1144 TTTKIYYLRKRLY
-1157 QEATLL
+1157 QEAILL
-1163 APSRKTSINF
+1163 APSRKTNINF

-1349 DSTTQKIT
+1349 DPSTQKIT

-1725 GIEVARAKVSEWR
+1725 NIEVARAKVSEWR

-1936 DGKLQGTRRFQI
+1936 DGKLQGTTSFQI
-1948 LKDGFSYTPAS
+1948 LKDGLPYTPAS

-1968 GILQEPDVAYTISG
+1968 GVLQEPDVAYTISG
-1982 DQIIFSAPPLGDGS
+1982 DQITFSAPPLGDGT

-2002 QGVTFYGKVF
+2002 KGVNFYGKVF

-2018 YNNKHLRKI
+2018 YNTKHLRKI

-2103 IFNSNS
+2103 IFNSGS
-2109 DYLYIQN
+2109 QYLYIQN
-2116 NKAESIDIFEY
+2116 NRTESIGIFEY

-2161 NLAIGLFISSGKAFP
+2161 NLAVGLFVSSGKAFP

-2204 GAPAGVTPVTGI
+2204 GAPAGVTPITGI
-2216 AGGGSSTAPTNTVA
+2216 AGGGSSTAPTNTAA

-2265 NGMFYKAGELIDLN
+2265 NGMFYKAGELIEKNTTEIIQLALN
-2279 RDDIASKSLT
+2279 AT
-2289 WSETNYPSAAWGSL
+2289 QTQYPNLGWGGGPGVAPYYPL
-2303 PNKEDIGNL
+2303 QMRPL
-2312 IDAYVYHLKL
+2312 IEAYVYHLKL
-2322 GGNFKLVERAQLY
+2322 GGNSKIVENAQLY
-2335 WRKNDYP
+2335 YRDYDYP
-2342 YGEQSFY
+2342 YGETLYY
-2349 DSGRGRQDMWIKAG
+2349 D
-2363 ASRASSYGSNITDTH
+2363 ASTLGLQGKGITG
-2378 FYTVGMIQP
+2378 TVES
-2387 TNNDS
+2387 T
-2392 RALYIGK
+2392 LYIMNQVK
-2399 WNFDGTVVWQKEM
+2399 
-2412 DGSLAEQAN
+2412 
-2421 SVAIDK
+2421 
-2427 QGNVYVA
+2427 
-2434 GNTFSEGI
+2434 
-2442 GGPDIYIAKFTADG
+2442 IAC
-2456 NIVWQKTYG
+2456 IQ
-2465 TLTGATTID
+2465 
-2474 FQERVT
+2474 
-2480 QILFDSNDNLIIS
+2480 
-2493 ASYGNFF
+2493 
-2500 APTFGFMKID
+2500 
-2510 PNGDIVW
+2510 
-2517 EKELDKGIR
+2517 
-2526 HQVMEPDD
+2526 
-2534 SFYGY
+2534 
-2539 MYEDSTS
+2539 
-2546 NIVYCDSDANI
+2546 
-2557 IWQKRF
+2557 
-2563 TSGFN
+2563 
-2568 INRIHR
+2568 
-2574 KSNGNFI
+2574 
-2581 ITGNESRDQV
+2581 
-2591 NGRSQVGILVF
+2591 
-2602 ETDSNFNIIN
+2602 
-2612 QKTFTEASIGH
+2612 
-2623 ISCNNSTIDSK
+2623 
-2634 GNVYTA
+2634 
-2640 GIMYDSLVGIDTY
+2640 
-2653 TPVSA
+2653 
-2658 KFNSDLNVEWIRTLD
+2658 
-2673 GGNNSTE
+2673 
-2680 LWYGINIAPNDKH
+2680 
-2693 IYLTGFGRPN
+2693 
-2703 ASNIYRHIHA
+2703 
-2713 KLLVDGS
+2713 
-2720 GTGVYGGLTYASK
+2720 
-2733 DYTDVRTTSYTLTP
+2733 
-2747 FTPSV
+2747 
-2752 VQSSI
+2752 
-2757 SHTVLNS
+2757 
-2764 TLTVT
+2764 
-2769 DSGYVIDTLLDSNA
+2769 
-2783 SPSYSGTFDVAGTV
+2783 
-2797 ATFAYAKD
+2797 
-2805 LMITAM
+2805 AM
-2811 RNQGEFTD
+2811 RNQLSITD

-2826 VSPACAEVESSLNT
+2826 NSPTCAEVESTLET
-2840 YHSIVDTI
+2840 YHSINVTI
-2848 LTEGRNLVE
+2848 LEEGRNLVLVT
-2857 KTEQNKNKTG
+2857 KQNDNKVG
-2867 NWTNTR
+2867 NWTNSR
-2873 TYSNYNILG
+2873 TYSNYNIIG
-2882 DPLLPEQEC
+2882 DPLIPAQEC
-2891 TTVISAMDSLHD
+2891 NTVISAMDSLHD
-2903 NLSEIINEN
+2903 NLSEIIKEN

-2933 DDNTEVDT
+2933 DDNTQVDT

-2947 FLSLNA
+2947 FLSLNS
-2953 VLQRPKFTEGYPL
+2953 VLQRPKFTESYPL
-2966 SDAYFIDRTVIPNVI
+2966 QDAYFIDRTVIPNII

-3065 SYTVSGPNIT
+3065 AYTVSGPNIT
-3075 FATSIK
+3075 FSTSIK
-3081 PEMQIDMRYL
+3081 SEMQIDMRYL

-3101 IYDFAPDTYYAS
+3101 IYDFAPDTYFAT
-3113 GTFSFNTDATTMT
+3113 GTFSFDTDATTMS
-3126 NLLGYTWM
+3126 NLLSFSWM
-3134 GDALG
+3134 GDAIGL
-3139 APIHVWQVRANGT
+3139 PIHVWQQRANGT
-3152 LNVIGALSNATSS
+3152 YNIIGALSNSVLN
-3165 GSTVTFEIR
+3165 GSTVTFNIR
-3174 GQNGSIESGLDLVFA
+3174 GQNGSIESGLDFTFA
-3189 PRGYYDRTFIIPNA
+3189 PKGYYDRTFTIAAA
-3203 DISSE
+3203 DISNE
-3208 LLNYDVDSDGRKLL
+3208 LLDYLVDSDGRKLL
-3222 TDDNA
+3222 RDDNA
-3227 TWAGTSIGR
+3227 LWAGTNLGR
-3236 TYKPPFVYLSKG
+3236 TYKPPFVYLSND

-3285 GAVSIETYTGIA
+3285 GAVSIETYTGIT

-3303 VVAKVEN
+3303 VVATVEN

-3315 LTWNQRNY
+3315 LSWNQRNY
-3323 DPVTQP
+3323 EPVTQP

-3335 TPPVLKFIPNDSTG
+3335 TPPVLKFIPLDGTG

-3361 QVISVDLIDGGSGY
+3361 QVISIDLIDGGSGY
-3375 TVAPKVVTTRRFD
+3375 TKAPKVVTTRRFD

-3397 SVINIGLQTSVQSGG
+3397 SLINIGFETNITTGGMTATSVINE
-3412 LTSTSFISEIDEA
+3412 ISDA
-3425 GVTGIT
+3425 GVTSVS
-3431 GISSLPV
+3431 GISSL
-3438 QMSPDRDVDIIAEI
+3438 DVRIGADAEI
-3452 QTGATGLP
+3452 QLERDLTP
-3460 TSNVV
+3460 DEIEVFS
-3465 DNGFDMP
+3465 
-3472 IGVEQP
+3472 IGGTLDPERD
-3478 TPAKIVFIEPPPVV
+3478 FIEINSSRPTASAEVQVFEGPAYEATVV
-3492 DINGEGGVLRLQG
+3492 T
-3505 SASVASAEV
+3505 AEV
-3514 QDIVSLNSISTVSK
+3514 QDIVSLNSISTISK
-3528 AITQTQQ
+3528 AITATTQ
-3535 IEIPNNAISNVNY
+3535 IDIPNNAISNVNY
-3548 FENAAL
+3548 FENAAV
-3554 LDIDFLI
+3554 LDVDFFI
-3561 GDVIAYIADTSK
+3561 GDVIAYIPDTSK
-3573 FAPSGRLMIGD
+3573 FAPQGRLMIGD
-3584 EVIYYEKKLNDR
+3584 EIVFYNRKLDDR

-3604 QGTTEQ
+3604 ENTTEQ

-3624 TVISAG
+3624 TVVSAG
-3630 LVQIESE
+3630 LVQVQSE
-3637 SDVSMVNASAGI
+3637 SDVSMVNIGLVGSGFERQVFRQVTSPDDLEI
-3649 SALERVQQRQI
+3649 TRDALEV
-3660 VSGDFSVAQRET
+3660 VL
-3672 QVTIIPPPSG
+3672 IPPPSG

-3692 LVDPVPIRAGNTT
+3692 LVDPVPTRSGNTT
-3705 GGHDGLVDLI
+3705 GGHDGFVDLI

-3747 YIATNVGHTVG
+3747 YVATNVGHNVS

-3768 ADVSGI
+3768 SDVSGM
-3774 SIGDVGRYFADL
+3774 SVGDVSRYFADL
-3786 TIGDFTERGDSSYLL
+3786 TIGDFTRRGGSSYLL

-3809 PPSIQNPVAFS
+3809 PPSIQNPVAIS
-3820 VTAGSPIP
+3820 QTGSAPIP
-3828 STITVGS
+3828 STITVTN
-3835 TNYFPTSGYIFHSNG
+3835 TNYFPTSGYIFHTNG
-3850 TFTGIVKYTGKTA
+3850 SFTGIVKYTGKTA
-3863 NSFTGCTLHNGSN
+3863 NSFTGCTLHNGSD
-3876 QIASGSEIVPTTI
+3876 QIASGSEIVPTII

>member
-1 MSSVKTKKIST
+1 MPSVKTKRIST

-57 DIDYYEQNLLKQFDT
+57 DIDYYEQNILRQFDT
-72 LVTSISTSDTS
+72 LGTSISTSDDT

-111 TSTTL
+111 TGTTL
-116 SGAVRG
+116 SGAIRG

-133 SSSEYTSTDA
+133 SSSEYTSTNA
-143 APHSSGAKVL
+143 ASHSSGTKVF
-153 NVSNLFLYSFVK
+153 NVSNLFLYSFIK
-165 NFENQ
+165 SFENQ

-197 KAKGTTSSI
+197 KAKGTSSSI
-206 EFVFNTIVAKD
+206 EFIFNTIVAKD

-235 NADWINVY
+235 NADWVNVY
-243 AIKAKVITGDVKS
+243 AIKAKVVSGDVKS

-285 SDGEKIFNIVLAPE
+285 SDGEQIYNIVLAPE
-299 TVNGDFNVSTKTRL
+299 TVNGDFGVSTKTRL

-323 GDRVNVFSTIGWGKT
+323 GDRVNVFSTIGWDKT
-338 GSILIGEETITFSSK
+338 GSILIGSETITFSSK

-358 IIDNRIAQN
+358 IIDNRVAQN
-367 AVTHSAE
+367 AVIHSVE
-374 ESVYKPVTLS
+374 ESVYKPVTLVGS
-384 GGGVTL
+384 GVTL
-390 LTLGVIYNALPKE
+390 LTLGVVYNALPKE
-403 GKPFSDVG
+403 GQPFSDVG
-411 DKIQVSNPGF
+411 DKIQISNPGF
-421 ETSDP
+421 ETDDS
-426 KIVNVG
+426 KIVNIG

-442 FGSVNVPTLPAV
+442 FGAVNVPTLPSV
-454 ATSLNQVPTDVSAIL
+454 VTSLDQVPTDVSGIF

-487 LDGTTVNEEILDQ
+487 LDGTAVNEEVLDQ

-506 RKEATRTTESYPTPK
+506 RKEATRTTETYPIPK
-521 TDVGIGLNG
+521 TDIGIGLNG
-530 VPFYGYKD
+530 VPFYSYKD
-538 PDSIRFGLLE
+538 PESIRFGLLE

-556 TGYVRP
+556 TGYINP

-576 ILAGQVVE
+576 VLAGQVIE

-597 PEITITSGRNAS
+597 PDITITSGRNAVV
-609 ISAVVTGG
+609 SAVVTGG

-645 GRFAEYEAIINT
+645 GRFAEYESIVNT

-679 VDVIPVG
+679 VDVIPIG
-686 NGARGIPLLKEWNFN
+686 NGATGTPLLKEWNYN
-701 RYKKLENNLDTENG
+701 RYKKLESNLDTENG
-715 CIFANYNNVLEYGY
+715 CVFANYNNVLEYGY

-743 DNITTSGTEPASKT
+743 DNLSNSGTEPASKT

-771 YGAFGYEDPLDPSSP
+771 YGAFGYQNPLDVSSS
-786 IVRMTSSYSIKGTR
+786 IIRMTSSYSINGSR

-821 HKSGLLDKN
+821 HKSGTLDQN
-830 NGRFCTTP
+830 NGRFCITP
-838 EFPQGTYAYFITID
+838 EFPKGTYAYFITID
-852 SNQVPQYPYIIGEN
+852 SNQVPQYPYILGEN

-881 QDDIPKKAKRL
+881 QDDIPKKSKRL
-892 YEAGMPRNGDGFVA
+892 YEAGMPRNGEGFTA
-906 TISDVKPGTVDAV
+906 TISDVKPGTVDAI
-919 NVNDSSDNFSLNSQV
+919 NVIDTSPNFSINSQI
-934 YFNNRGTQGSEAEAI
+934 YLNNKGTEGSEAEAI

-954 GKTVNYLESK
+954 GKSVNYLESK
-964 QNKVVK
+964 QTKVVK

-987 PSSGAFGTIVG
+987 PSSGASGTIVG
-998 TVKNDSTIV
+998 TVRNDSTIV

-1051 APIAT
+1051 TPIAT
-1056 AEVLEGTTSQNV
+1056 AEVLEGTSSQNV
-1068 VQIKVLTGTWNTDNT
+1068 VQIKVLTGTWVVDDT
-1083 YFIQSDDLFN
+1083 YFIQSNDLFN

-1126 HGLGVGDKVTI
+1126 HGLGIGDKITI

-1144 TTTKTYYIRKRLY
+1144 TTTKTYYLRKRLY
-1157 QEATLL
+1157 QEAILL
-1163 APSRKTSINF
+1163 APSRKTNIDF
-1173 TGIGRYEILNGGA
+1173 TGVGRYEILNGGA

-1218 SSVTLENAGTGYARG
+1218 SNVTLENTGAGYARG

-1271 VVDDPTGFAEQD
+1271 VVDNANGFAEQD
-1283 YVQIGDEILQIT
+1283 YVKIGDEILQIT
-1295 GITASTFTVTR
+1295 SITDSTFTVIR

-1320 EVSLYQGRYN
+1320 EVSLYQARYN
-1330 FTPNF
+1330 FTSNF
-1335 QIFSGATSGYIQSY
+1335 QIFSGANSGYIQSY
-1349 DSTTQKIT
+1349 DSTTQKIV
-1357 IVYDYAT
+1357 IVYDYGT
-1364 LLSNAQQVA
+1364 LLSNAQQVT

-1378 FDSSTPQ
+1378 FDTSTPQ
-1385 RLVAVRSAGSSIYK
+1385 RLVAVSSVSSSINK

-1412 PTIDLQEFYKYNFD
+1412 PNIDLQEFYKYKFD

-1440 PSNNFNLIT
+1440 PSNNFNLVT
-1449 IEKIASTILPGSAG
+1449 IEKTASTILPGNAG

-1472 GYRAGNTYQTKTG
+1472 GYRAGNTYETKTG

-1499 VSADNAYF
+1499 VNAGNAYF
-1507 RITTDPL
+1507 KIITDPL

-1540 SGTISYTTT
+1540 SGSISYTTT
-1549 GQFAVGKINTV
+1549 GQFAIGKINTA

-1575 LGVDPN
+1575 VGADPN
-1581 ESYRASATVLFDP
+1581 ESFRASATVLFDS
-1594 ASGIITGV
+1594 AAGIITGV
-1602 DITNEGS
+1602 NITNEGS

-1621 DGVDASFNIVS
+1621 DGVDASFNIVG
-1632 REGKIFSIT
+1632 REGKVFSIT
-1641 IENAGR
+1641 IENEGR

-1653 EIIIIEG
+1653 EIIIVEG
-1660 DVEAYVDSD
+1660 DVDAYVDSD
-1669 SIGVPKSVNIT
+1669 SIGVPKSINII
-1680 RNGGAY
+1680 RNGGAF

-1699 YILTVKP
+1699 YVLSVKP
-1706 ISGSLPTYRR
+1706 VSGSLPTFRR

-1725 GIEVARAKVSEWR
+1725 DVEVARARVSEWR
-1738 DGSNLLKIENV
+1738 DGSNLLKVENI
-1749 TGILRQDV
+1749 TGILRENV
-1757 AISSIIRSEV
+1757 SITSIIRSEV
-1767 TATVTNIFVTVFDEQ
+1767 TATVTHIFVTVFDEQ
-1782 ISSFYDNLGYYQ
+1782 ISSFYDNLGFYQ

-1846 QVDVESTANSEMPV
+1846 QVDVEATASSEMPV
-1860 EVPKASHFS
+1860 EVPEASHFS

-1878 NRITVENSS
+1878 NRITVENST

-1916 NEVTAFEFTLNGSF
+1916 NEVTAFEFTLNGFF
-1930 DGYYDS
+1930 DGYYDN
-1936 DGKLQGTRRFQI
+1936 DGKLQGTTSFQI
-1948 LKDGFSYTPAS
+1948 LKDGVAYTPAS

-1968 GILQEPDVAYTISG
+1968 GVLQEPDVAYTISG
-1982 DQIIFSAPPLGDGS
+1982 DSIIFSAPPLGDGT

-2002 QGVTFYGKVF
+2002 KGVKFYAKVF
-2012 QFKDNQ
+2012 QFKDDQ
-2018 YNNKHLRKI
+2018 YNTKHLRKV

-2038 DSANQIERNVEF
+2038 DAANQIERNVQF
-2050 IVNETVG
+2050 IINETVG
-2057 YGKATYPSL
+2057 YGKATYSSL
-2066 DWNTKQDDY
+2066 DWSTKQDDY
-2075 EANIR
+2075 ESNIR

-2103 IFNSNS
+2103 IFNSSS

-2116 NKAESIDIFEY
+2116 NKTESIAIFEY

-2145 ISYIQGQKAVQ
+2145 IAYIQGQKAVT

-2161 NLAIGLFISSGKAFP
+2161 NLAIGLFVSSGKAFP
-2176 DGTKIVSIDSE
+2176 DETKIVSIDSE

-2204 GAPAGVTPVTGI
+2204 GAPAGVTPITGT
-2216 AGGGSSTAPTNTVA
+2216 AAGGSSTNATNTAA
-2230 VAPGNTFAVPP
+2230 VAPGNTFDVPP

-2265 NGMFYKAGELIDLN
+2265 NGMFYKAGELIEKNTTEIIQLALN
-2279 RDDIASKSLT
+2279 AT
-2289 WSETNYPSAAWGSL
+2289 QTQYPNLGWGGGPGVAPYYPL
-2303 PNKEDIGNL
+2303 QMRPLVE
-2312 IDAYVYHLKL
+2312 AYVYHLKL
-2322 GGNFKLVERAQLY
+2322 GGNSKIVDNAQLY
-2335 WRKNDYP
+2335 YRDYDYP
-2342 YGEQSFY
+2342 YGETLYY
-2349 DSGRGRQDMWIKAG
+2349 D
-2363 ASRASSYGSNITDTH
+2363 ASTLGLQGKGITG
-2378 FYTVGMIQP
+2378 TVES
-2387 TNNDS
+2387 T
-2392 RALYIGK
+2392 LYIMNQVK
-2399 WNFDGTVVWQKEM
+2399 
-2412 DGSLAEQAN
+2412 
-2421 SVAIDK
+2421 
-2427 QGNVYVA
+2427 
-2434 GNTFSEGI
+2434 
-2442 GGPDIYIAKFTADG
+2442 IAC
-2456 NIVWQKTYG
+2456 IQ
-2465 TLTGATTID
+2465 
-2474 FQERVT
+2474 
-2480 QILFDSNDNLIIS
+2480 
-2493 ASYGNFF
+2493 
-2500 APTFGFMKID
+2500 
-2510 PNGDIVW
+2510 
-2517 EKELDKGIR
+2517 
-2526 HQVMEPDD
+2526 
-2534 SFYGY
+2534 
-2539 MYEDSTS
+2539 
-2546 NIVYCDSDANI
+2546 
-2557 IWQKRF
+2557 
-2563 TSGFN
+2563 
-2568 INRIHR
+2568 
-2574 KSNGNFI
+2574 
-2581 ITGNESRDQV
+2581 
-2591 NGRSQVGILVF
+2591 
-2602 ETDSNFNIIN
+2602 
-2612 QKTFTEASIGH
+2612 
-2623 ISCNNSTIDSK
+2623 
-2634 GNVYTA
+2634 
-2640 GIMYDSLVGIDTY
+2640 
-2653 TPVSA
+2653 
-2658 KFNSDLNVEWIRTLD
+2658 
-2673 GGNNSTE
+2673 
-2680 LWYGINIAPNDKH
+2680 
-2693 IYLTGFGRPN
+2693 
-2703 ASNIYRHIHA
+2703 
-2713 KLLVDGS
+2713 
-2720 GTGVYGGLTYASK
+2720 
-2733 DYTDVRTTSYTLTP
+2733 
-2747 FTPSV
+2747 
-2752 VQSSI
+2752 
-2757 SHTVLNS
+2757 
-2764 TLTVT
+2764 
-2769 DSGYVIDTLLDSNA
+2769 
-2783 SPSYSGTFDVAGTV
+2783 
-2797 ATFAYAKD
+2797 
-2805 LMITAM
+2805 AM
-2811 RNQGEFTD
+2811 RNQLSVTD

-2826 VSPACAEVESSLNT
+2826 NSPTCAEVESTLET
-2840 YHSIVDTI
+2840 YHSINVTI
-2848 LTEGRNLVE
+2848 LEEGRNLVE
-2857 KTEQNKNKTG
+2857 KTEQNNNKVG
-2867 NWTNTR
+2867 NWTNSR

-2882 DPLLPEQEC
+2882 DPLIPAQEC

-2912 AVTKSLPDYID
+2912 SVTKSLPDYID

-2933 DDNTEVDT
+2933 DDNTEVNT

-2953 VLQRPKFTEGYPL
+2953 VIQRPKFTENYPL

-3075 FATSIK
+3075 FSTSIK

-3101 IYDFAPDTYYAS
+3101 IYDFAPDTYYAT
-3113 GTFSFNTDATTMT
+3113 GTFSFDTDATTKT

-3139 APIHVWQVRANGT
+3139 APIHLWQVRANGT
-3152 LNVIGALSNATSS
+3152 YNVIGALSNASSS
-3165 GSTVTFEIR
+3165 GNTVTFEIR
-3174 GQNGSIESGLDLVFA
+3174 GQNGSVESGLDLVFA
-3189 PRGYYDRTFIIPNA
+3189 PKGYYDRTFTIPDA
-3203 DISSE
+3203 DISNE
-3208 LLNYDVDSDGRKLL
+3208 ILNYNVDTDGRKLL
-3222 TDDNA
+3222 KDDNA
-3227 TWAGTSIGR
+3227 IWAGTSIGR
-3236 TYKPPFVYLSKG
+3236 TYKPPFVYLSKD

-3285 GAVSIETYTGIA
+3285 GAVSIETYTGIT

-3303 VVAKVEN
+3303 VVATVEN
-3310 GSVVS
+3310 GSVTK

-3397 SVINIGLQTSVQSGG
+3397 SLINIGFQTNITTGGMTATSVINE
-3412 LTSTSFISEIDEA
+3412 ISDA
-3425 GVTGIT
+3425 GVT
-3431 GISSLPV
+3431 SVESNYASLN
-3438 QMSPDRDVDIIAEI
+3438 MGESFDLAEI
-3452 QTGATGLP
+3452 TLERDLTPDEIEVFSIGGSLDPERDFLEIFTNRPTIASEVQVFDTHQHNAT
-3460 TSNVV
+3460 VV
-3465 DNGFDMP
+3465 
-3472 IGVEQP
+3472 
-3478 TPAKIVFIEPPPVV
+3478 
-3492 DINGEGGVLRLQG
+3492 
-3505 SASVASAEV
+3505 SAEV

-3528 AITQTQQ
+3528 VITATTQ
-3535 IEIPNNAISNVNY
+3535 IDIPNNAISNINF

-3554 LDIDFLI
+3554 LDLDFFI

-3573 FAPSGRLMIGD
+3573 FAPMGKLMIGD
-3584 EVIYYEKKLNDR
+3584 EIVYYEKKLNDR

-3604 QGTTEQ
+3604 QGTTEK

-3624 TVISAG
+3624 TVIAAG
-3630 LVQIESE
+3630 LLQIQSE
-3637 SDVSMVNASAGI
+3637 SDVSMVSASAGI
-3649 SALERVQQRQI
+3649 SALERVAQRQI
-3660 VSGDFSVAQRET
+3660 VSGDFSIAQRET
-3672 QVTIIPPPSG
+3672 QVTLIPPPTG
-3682 AIDQYQETIF
+3682 AIDQYQETVF
-3692 LVDPVPIRAGNTT
+3692 LVDPIPTRSGNTT
-3705 GGHDGLVDLI
+3705 GGHDGSVDLI

-3747 YIATNVGHTVG
+3747 YVATNVGHNIS
-3758 HFDGIFEDGF
+3758 HFDGMFEDGF
-3768 ADVSGI
+3768 SDVSGI

-3786 TIGDFTERGDSSYLL
+3786 TIGDFSRRGDSSYLL
-3801 SGSKFNLA
+3801 SGTKFNLA
-3809 PPSIQNPVAFS
+3809 PPSIQNPAQIS
-3820 VTAGSPIP
+3820 QTSATPMP
-3828 STITVGS
+3828 STIQVATTTG
-3835 TNYFPTSGYIFHSNG
+3835 FPDSGYIFHNTNGVIDTQGYTWNQYTYVDGIQDLETTAEKKFGARSVFLDENAGTGNNGSKLSAAIGTEFGTGDFTIDFWAKKEVVNQGNSSAGLLNYSSNLLQGASWKVSSGFGNWFLPTFGFSIYLNSVWSFNLTSIVFWNGADDSYTNCGNLSINWTHFAIVRSSG
-3850 TFTGIVKYTGKTA
+3850 TIKVFVDGVQKASKPNTQDYSVSGAAAAGNAWGTGANAMLNIGDNNISTGLDTFNGYIDEIHTSNIARYTSNFTPPTVRQQPDAYTTSFDNFDYPVASYSGVIKYTGKTA
-3863 NSFTGCTLHNGSN
+3863 NTFTGCTVHSGSN
-3876 QIASGSEIVPTTI
+3876 QIASGSEIIPTTI

>member
-1 MSSVKTKKIST
+1 MPSVKTKRIST

-57 DIDYYEQNLLKQFDT
+57 DIDYYEQNILKQHDS
-72 LVTSISTSDTS
+72 LVTNISTSDTT

-111 TSTTL
+111 TGTTL

-143 APHSSGAKVL
+143 ASHSSGATVF
-153 NVSNLFLYSFVK
+153 NVSNLFLYSFIK
-165 NFENQ
+165 SFENQ

-235 NADWINVY
+235 NADWVNVY
-243 AIKAKVITGDVKS
+243 AIKAKVVSGDVKS
-256 LVGKKIVQTE
+256 LVGKKIVQAE

-280 YADGT
+280 YADGS
-285 SDGEKIFNIVLAPE
+285 SDGEQIYNIVLAPE
-299 TVNGDFNVSTKTRL
+299 TVNGDFSVSTKTRL

-323 GDRVNVFSTIGWGKT
+323 GDRVNVFSTIGWDKT
-338 GSILIGEETITFSSK
+338 GSILIGSETITFSAK

-358 IIDNRIAQN
+358 IIDNRVAQN
-367 AVTHSAE
+367 AVIHSVE
-374 ESVYKPVTLS
+374 ESVYKPVTLVGS
-384 GGGVTL
+384 GVTL
-390 LTLGVIYNALPKE
+390 LTLGVVYNALPKE
-403 GKPFSDVG
+403 GQPFSDVG
-411 DKIQVSNPGF
+411 DKLQISNPGF
-421 ETSDP
+421 ETADS

-442 FGSVNVPTLPAV
+442 FGAVNVPTLPSV
-454 ATSLNQVPTDVSAIL
+454 TNSLDQVPTDVSGIF

-487 LDGTTVNEEILDQ
+487 LDGTTVNEEVLDQ

-506 RKEATRTTESYPTPK
+506 RKEATRTTETYPTPK
-521 TDVGIGLNG
+521 TDIGIGLNG
-530 VPFYGYKD
+530 VPFYSYKD
-538 PDSIRFGLLE
+538 PESIRFGLLE

-556 TGYVRP
+556 TGYRNP
-562 PFVLIDQVPNKARA
+562 PFVLVDQVPSKARA
-576 ILAGQVVE
+576 VLAGQVVE
-584 SIIVDTTDIFPRT
+584 SITVDTTDIFPRT
-597 PEITITSGRNAS
+597 PDITITSGRNAVV
-609 ISAVVTGG
+609 SAIVTGG
-617 KVTSLTID
+617 KVTSLSID

-635 LINIRDNAGR
+635 QVVIRDNAGR
-645 GRFAEYEAIINT
+645 GRFAEYEAIVNT

-679 VDVIPVG
+679 VDIIPVG
-686 NGARGIPLLKEWNFN
+686 NGATGIPLLKEWNYN

-729 GYAANPKA
+729 GYVANPKA
-737 LRVSLN
+737 LRVDLN
-743 DNITTSGTEPASKT
+743 DNLSTSGTEPASKT

-771 YGAFGYEDPLDPSSP
+771 YGAFAYQDPLDSSSS
-786 IVRMTSSYSIKGTR
+786 IIRMTSSYSINGSR
-800 SNGPSLTTYPIGSF
+800 SNGPSLSAYPIGTF

-821 HKSGLLDKN
+821 HKSGTLDKN
-830 NGRFCTTP
+830 NGRFCITP
-838 EFPQGTYAYFITID
+838 EFPKGTYAYFITID
-852 SNQVPQYPYIIGEN
+852 SNQVPQYPYILGEN

-881 QDDIPKKAKRL
+881 QDDIPKKSKRL
-892 YEAGMPRNGDGFVA
+892 YETGMPRNGDGFIA

-919 NVNDSSDNFSLNSQV
+919 GVVDSSPNFSINSQI
-934 YFNNRGTQGSEAEAI
+934 YLDNKGTEGSEAEAI

-954 GKTVNYLESK
+954 GKSVNYLESK
-964 QNKVVK
+964 QSKVVK

-975 SAYLFADDTLSQ
+975 SAYLFVDDTLTQ
-987 PSSGAFGTIVG
+987 PSSGAFGSIVG
-998 TVKNDSTIV
+998 TVRNDNTIV
-1007 LRNVS
+1007 LRNVN
-1012 GTFDNTG
+1012 GAFDNTG

-1041 ATLSLTDGIN
+1041 AILSLTDGIN
-1051 APIAT
+1051 TPIAT
-1056 AEVLEGTTSQNV
+1056 AEVLEGTSSQNV
-1068 VQIKVLTGTWNTDNT
+1068 VQIKVLTGTWIVDTT
-1083 YFIQSDDLFN
+1083 YFIQSNDLFN

-1106 DGLEPFEVNQSVALI
+1106 DGLEPFEVNQSVALV
-1121 ETAEN
+1121 ETADN
-1126 HGLGVGDKVTI
+1126 HGLGIGDKVTI

-1144 TTTKTYYIRKRLY
+1144 TTTKTYYLRKRLY

-1163 APSRKTSINF
+1163 APSKKTSINF
-1173 TGIGRYEILNGGA
+1173 TGVGRYEILNGGA

-1218 SSVTLENAGTGYARG
+1218 SNVTLENAGVGYARG

-1259 GHSGLAAGGTSL
+1259 GHSGLAAGNTSL
-1271 VVDDPTGFAEQD
+1271 VVDNANGFAEQD

-1295 GITASTFTVTR
+1295 GITDNTFTVTR
-1306 GQQSTSDVDHFDGQ
+1306 GNQSTSDVDHFDGQ

-1330 FTPNF
+1330 FTSNF

-1349 DSTTQKIT
+1349 DPTTQKIV

-1385 RLVAVRSAGSSIYK
+1385 KLVAVGSTSSPIYE

-1412 PTIDLQEFYKYNFD
+1412 PNIDLQEFYKYKFD

-1449 IEKIASTILPGSAG
+1449 IEKIASTILPGNAG

-1493 FDNKNI
+1493 FDNKNV
-1499 VSADNAYF
+1499 VSAGNAYF
-1507 RITTDPL
+1507 KITTDPL
-1514 QSIRTVNYVTPN
+1514 QSTRTVNYVTPN

-1540 SGTISYTTT
+1540 SGSISYTTT
-1549 GQFAVGKINTV
+1549 GQFAIGKINTV
-1560 DIINLGINYKKVPII
+1560 DIINLGINYKKVPIV
-1575 LGVDPN
+1575 LGADPT
-1581 ESYRASATVLFDP
+1581 ESFRASATVLFDT
-1594 ASGIITGV
+1594 ASNIITGV
-1602 DITNEGS
+1602 NITNEGT
-1609 NYSNPKVVITNG
+1609 NYSNPKVIITNG

-1632 REGKIFSIT
+1632 RQGKIFSIT
-1641 IENAGR
+1641 VENEGR

-1653 EIIIIEG
+1653 EIIIVEG
-1660 DVEAYVDSD
+1660 DVDAYVDSN
-1669 SIGVPKSVNIT
+1669 SIGVPKSIRIT
-1680 RNGGAY
+1680 RNGAAY
-1686 HLDKTVASTFTSN
+1686 HLDKTVASSITSN
-1699 YILTVKP
+1699 YILSVKP
-1706 ISGSLPTYRR
+1706 ISGDLPTYRR

-1725 GIEVARAKVSEWR
+1725 NVEVSRARVSEWR
-1738 DGSNLLKIENV
+1738 DGSNLLKVENV
-1749 TGILRQDV
+1749 TGIIRQDV
-1757 AISSIIRSEV
+1757 AITSILRSEV

-1782 ISSFYDNLGYYQ
+1782 ISSFYDNLGFYQ

-1846 QVDVESTANSEMPV
+1846 QVDIEATASSEMPV
-1860 EVPKASHFS
+1860 EIPKASHFS

-1930 DGYYDS
+1930 DGAYDS
-1936 DGKLQGTRRFQI
+1936 NGKLQGTTSFQI
-1948 LKDGFSYTPAS
+1948 LKDGIAYTPAS

-1982 DQIIFSAPPLGDGS
+1982 DQITFSAPPLGDGS

-2002 QGVTFYGKVF
+2002 KGVTFYGKVF
-2012 QFKDNQ
+2012 QFKDDQ
-2018 YNNKHLRKI
+2018 YNTKHLKKV
-2027 RNIFQRGGTWI
+2027 RNIFQRSGTWI
-2038 DSANQIERNVEF
+2038 DAANQIERNVQF
-2050 IVNETVG
+2050 IINESVG
-2057 YGKATYPSL
+2057 YGKATYSSL

-2075 EANIR
+2075 ESNIR

-2103 IFNSNS
+2103 IFNSGS
-2109 DYLYIQN
+2109 EYLYIQN
-2116 NKAESIDIFEY
+2116 NKTESIAIFEY

-2145 ISYIQGQKAVQ
+2145 IAYIQGQKAVT

-2204 GAPAGVTPVTGI
+2204 GAPSGVTPITGT
-2216 AGGGSSTAPTNTVA
+2216 AAGGSSTNATNTAA
-2230 VAPGNTFAVPP
+2230 VAPGNTFDVPP

-2265 NGMFYKAGELIDLN
+2265 NGMFYKAGELIEKNETEIIQLALN
-2279 RDDIASKSLT
+2279 AT
-2289 WSETNYPSAAWGSL
+2289 QTQYPNLGWGGGPGVAPYYPL
-2303 PNKEDIGNL
+2303 QMRPL
-2312 IDAYVYHLKL
+2312 IQAYVYHLKL
-2322 GGNFKLVERAQLY
+2322 GGNSKIVENAQLY
-2335 WRKNDYP
+2335 YRDYDYP
-2342 YGEQSFY
+2342 YGETLYY
-2349 DSGRGRQDMWIKAG
+2349 D
-2363 ASRASSYGSNITDTH
+2363 ASSLGLQGKGITG
-2378 FYTVGMIQP
+2378 TVES
-2387 TNNDS
+2387 T
-2392 RALYIGK
+2392 LYIMNQVK
-2399 WNFDGTVVWQKEM
+2399 
-2412 DGSLAEQAN
+2412 
-2421 SVAIDK
+2421 
-2427 QGNVYVA
+2427 
-2434 GNTFSEGI
+2434 I
-2442 GGPDIYIAKFTADG
+2442 GCI
-2456 NIVWQKTYG
+2456 Q
-2465 TLTGATTID
+2465 
-2474 FQERVT
+2474 
-2480 QILFDSNDNLIIS
+2480 
-2493 ASYGNFF
+2493 
-2500 APTFGFMKID
+2500 
-2510 PNGDIVW
+2510 
-2517 EKELDKGIR
+2517 
-2526 HQVMEPDD
+2526 
-2534 SFYGY
+2534 
-2539 MYEDSTS
+2539 
-2546 NIVYCDSDANI
+2546 
-2557 IWQKRF
+2557 
-2563 TSGFN
+2563 
-2568 INRIHR
+2568 
-2574 KSNGNFI
+2574 
-2581 ITGNESRDQV
+2581 
-2591 NGRSQVGILVF
+2591 
-2602 ETDSNFNIIN
+2602 
-2612 QKTFTEASIGH
+2612 
-2623 ISCNNSTIDSK
+2623 
-2634 GNVYTA
+2634 
-2640 GIMYDSLVGIDTY
+2640 
-2653 TPVSA
+2653 
-2658 KFNSDLNVEWIRTLD
+2658 
-2673 GGNNSTE
+2673 
-2680 LWYGINIAPNDKH
+2680 
-2693 IYLTGFGRPN
+2693 
-2703 ASNIYRHIHA
+2703 
-2713 KLLVDGS
+2713 
-2720 GTGVYGGLTYASK
+2720 
-2733 DYTDVRTTSYTLTP
+2733 
-2747 FTPSV
+2747 
-2752 VQSSI
+2752 
-2757 SHTVLNS
+2757 
-2764 TLTVT
+2764 
-2769 DSGYVIDTLLDSNA
+2769 
-2783 SPSYSGTFDVAGTV
+2783 
-2797 ATFAYAKD
+2797 
-2805 LMITAM
+2805 AM
-2811 RNQGEFTD
+2811 RNQLSITD

-2826 VSPACAEVESSLNT
+2826 NSPTCAEVESTLET
-2840 YHSIVDTI
+2840 YHSINITI
-2848 LTEGRNLVE
+2848 LEEGRNLVE
-2857 KTEQNKNKTG
+2857 KTEQNKNKVG

-2882 DPLLPEQEC
+2882 DPLLPAQEC

-2903 NLSEIINEN
+2903 NLSDIISEKT
-2912 AVTKSLPDYID
+2912 VTKSLPDYID

-2941 EADENL
+2941 EKDENL

-2953 VLQRPKFTEGYPL
+2953 VIQRPKFTENYPL
-2966 SDAYFIDRTVIPNVI
+2966 QDAYLIDRTVIPNII

-3065 SYTVSGPNIT
+3065 AYTVSGPNIT

-3101 IYDFAPDTYYAS
+3101 IYDFAPDTYFAT
-3113 GTFSFNTDATTMT
+3113 GTFSFDTDATTMT

-3152 LNVIGALSNATSS
+3152 LNIIGALSNATSS

-3174 GQNGSIESGLDLVFA
+3174 GQNGSIESGLDFVFA
-3189 PRGYYDRTFIIPNA
+3189 PRGYYSRTFTIADA
-3203 DISSE
+3203 DISNE
-3208 LLNYDVDSDGRKLL
+3208 LLNYNADSDGRKLL
-3222 TDDNA
+3222 KDNNA
-3227 TWAGTSIGR
+3227 IWAGTSIGR
-3236 TYKPPFVYLSKG
+3236 TYKPPFVYLSKE

-3275 PSEQLSDDIF
+3275 PSEQLTDDIF
-3285 GAVSIETYTGIA
+3285 GAVSIETYTGIT

-3397 SVINIGLQTSVQSGG
+3397 SLINIGLQTSVQSGG
-3412 LTSTSFISEIDEA
+3412 MTSSSVINEISAA
-3425 GVTGIT
+3425 GVTNVS
-3431 GISSLPV
+3431 GISSL
-3438 QMSPDRDVDIIAEI
+3438 DVKIGADAEI
-3452 QTGATGLP
+3452 VLERDLFPDEIEVFSIGGQLDPERDFLEIFTNRPTAAADVQVFEGPSYEAT
-3460 TSNVV
+3460 VV
-3465 DNGFDMP
+3465 
-3472 IGVEQP
+3472 
-3478 TPAKIVFIEPPPVV
+3478 
-3492 DINGEGGVLRLQG
+3492 
-3505 SASVASAEV
+3505 SAEV

-3528 AITQTQQ
+3528 AITATTQ
-3535 IEIPNNAISNVNY
+3535 IDIPNNAISNVNF
-3548 FENAAL
+3548 FENAAV
-3554 LDIDFLI
+3554 LDLDFFI

-3573 FAPSGRLMIGD
+3573 FAGQGRLLIGD
-3584 EVIYYEKKLNDR
+3584 ELIYYEKKLDDR

-3604 QGTTEQ
+3604 QGTPER

-3624 TVISAG
+3624 TVVAAG
-3630 LVQIESE
+3630 LLQIQSE
-3637 SDVSMVNASAGI
+3637 SDVSMVSAPAAGI

-3660 VSGDFSVAQRET
+3660 ISGDFSVAQRET
-3672 QVTIIPPPSG
+3672 QVTLIPPPSG

-3692 LVDPVPIRAGNTT
+3692 LVDPVPVRAGNTT
-3705 GGHDGLVDLI
+3705 GGHDGSVDLI

-3747 YIATNVGHTVG
+3747 YIATNVGHNVS
-3758 HFDGIFEDGF
+3758 HFDGIFEDGSS
-3768 ADVSGI
+3768 DVSGI
-3774 SIGDVGRYFADL
+3774 SIGDVSRYFADL
-3786 TIGDFTERGDSSYLL
+3786 TIGDFTRRGDSSYLL
-3801 SGSKFNLA
+3801 SGTKFNLA